1 MHSPTPDDWHDTN
14 RARWDERVAI
24 HEASDYYDLDAFL
37 AGKDA
42 LRDFELAEVGDVTG
56 KSLLHL
62 QCHLGLDTLSWARHG
77 ASPVVG
83 LDFSEPA
90 VETARRLARSL
101 GLGPERAAFVAAD
114 VYDAAEAVPDS
125 SYDIVYTGVGALN
138 WLPDIRRWAETA
150 ASLVAPGGF
159 LYLAEF
165 HPLTD
170 ALDDETGSRVTYDYF
185 SHEAWVDETP
195 GTYTD
200 LDAPT
205 IHNRSVE
212 WQHPVGEVVSALAS
226 AGLRIELL
234 HEHDVSLVARFGT
247 LKPQGDGYY
256 RFPADQ
262 PRIPLM
268 YSVKA
273 SRPLQDR
280 NGSS

>member
-1 MHSPTPDDWHDTN
+1 MHSPTPDDWHDAN

-24 HEASDYYDLDAFL
+24 HAASDFYDLDAFR

-42 LRDFELAEVGDVTG
+42 LRDFELVEVGDVTG

-62 QCHLGLDTLSWARHG
+62 QCHMGLDTLSWARHG
-77 ASPVVG
+77 ATPVVG

-90 VETARRLARSL
+90 VETARGLARSL
-101 GLGPERAAFVAAD
+101 GLSPERAAFVAAD

-125 SYDIVYTGVGALN
+125 SYDIVYTGLGALN
-138 WLPDIRRWAETA
+138 WLPDIERWAETA

-170 ALDDETGSRVTYDYF
+170 ALDDATGSRVTYDYF
-185 SHEAWVDETP
+185 SREAWVDESP

-200 LDAPT
+200 VNAPT
-205 IHNRSVE
+205 INNRSVE
-212 WQHPVGEVVSALAS
+212 WQHPLGEVVSALAS

-234 HEHDVSLVARFGT
+234 HEHDASLFARFGT
-247 LKPQGDGYY
+247 LAPQGDGYY
-256 RFPADQ
+256 RFPADR

-268 YSVKA
+268 YSIKA
-273 SRPLQDR
+273 SRPLP
-280 NGSS
+280 